1 MFPLKSIY
9 YSDIVIIDSIIW
21 INLLLLG
28 GASHIKKE
36 HRNKLI
42 VLSSIIIL
50 VASATW
56 FARILFDLRN
66 TNPLT
71 PQEVN
76 PKHQSASIVINS
88 LNFTF
93 PEGMDENNNPYLHY
107 IEDKTN
113 IDIRV
118 KMPSVTT
125 YEDSLKV
132 ELSNATPPDML
143 TTYEPKTFY
152 DLVERGELAP
162 LDELIASYG
171 ADLQKYIPEEAW
183 DTVRV
188 NGHIYAIPTSN
199 EASGEEVIYVRK
211 DWLDNLNLDIPTTI
225 DEIEHVIR
233 AFTKEDP
240 DRNGYADTY
249 GVTWM
254 QHLNQTSPL
263 LGAFGVQFD
272 HWVKIDGQ
280 LAYANILPG
289 MKEAVS
295 FLAALNKEKLVKPF
309 LSFSST
315 KKDWLHHTIVD
326 NNVGMFSGSYYHQT
340 LIHDLQRENGVEA
353 EWIAIDAPIGK
364 NGERSTKA
372 LPLVKG
378 YHFVPKNSTN
388 KAEVIKLLNFIVE
401 EGRETLDMGFEHQV
415 WHRQGEKIVY
425 DSNED
430 KKAEYRGIYSI
441 LANVQNRELYEARIK
456 HKKAVVENLHKAER
470 FAVESEFKLYQTP
483 TMHPQHKQLE
493 QQLKD
498 LLDLFDEMI
507 NGQSSMDEFDRYV
520 NEWKALGG
528 DQITKEVNEWYA
540 SNRANKK

>member
-1 MFPLKSIY
+1 M
-9 YSDIVIIDSIIW
+9 
-21 INLLLLG
+21 
-28 GASHIKKE
+28 
-36 HRNKLI
+36 
-42 VLSSIIIL
+42 
-50 VASATW
+50 
-56 FARILFDLRN
+56 FDLRN

-76 PKHQSASIVINS
+76 PNHQSASIVIHS

-93 PEGMDENNNPYLHY
+93 PKGMDENNNPYLHY

-118 KMPSVTT
+118 KMPPVTT
-125 YEDSLKV
+125 YEDTLKV

-143 TTYEPKTFY
+143 TTYVPKTFY

-183 DTVRV
+183 ATVRV

-199 EASGEEVIYVRK
+199 DASGEEVIYVRK

-225 DEIEHVIR
+225 DEIAHVIH
-233 AFTKEDP
+233 AFTRQDP
-240 DRNGYADTY
+240 DRNGKADTY
-249 GVTWM
+249 GITWM
-254 QHLNQTSPL
+254 PHLNQTSPL

-272 HWVKIDGQ
+272 HWINIDGQ

-289 MKEAVS
+289 MKEAIS

-309 LSFSST
+309 ISFSST
-315 KKDWLHHTIVD
+315 RTDWLHHTIVD
-326 NNVGMFSGSYYHQT
+326 NNVGMFSGSWDHRI
-340 LIHDLQRENGVEA
+340 LIHDLQRKNGVEA
-353 EWIAIDAPIGK
+353 EWIAIDAPIGR

-378 YHFVPKNSTN
+378 YQLVPKNSAN

-415 WHRQGEKIVY
+415 WQRQGEEIVY
-425 DSNED
+425 DSNEN
-430 KKAEYRGIYSI
+430 KKAGYRGMYAI
-441 LANVQNRELYEARIK
+441 LANVQNREVYEVSF
-456 HKKAVVENLHKAER
+456 KKNKALVENLRKAER
-470 FAVESEFKLYQTP
+470 FAVESEFTSYQTP
-483 TMHPQHKQLE
+483 TMKSQHKQLE
-493 QQLKD
+493 QLKD
-498 LLDLFDEMI
+498 VFDEMI
-507 NGQSSMDEFDRYV
+507 SGQASMDEFDRYV